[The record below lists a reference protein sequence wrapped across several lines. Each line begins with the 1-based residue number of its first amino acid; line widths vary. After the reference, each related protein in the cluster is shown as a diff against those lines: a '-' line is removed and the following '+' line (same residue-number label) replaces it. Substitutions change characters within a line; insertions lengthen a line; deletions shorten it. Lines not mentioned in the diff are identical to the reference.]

1 MYRISLFCKK
11 HQKVQETHLQI
22 FQAHWAMVVEV
33 TWVEALSLCWVA
45 ALTLFFEGQSTELL
59 KIGFTKP

>member
-1 MYRISLFCKK
+1 MYRISLFRKK
-11 HQKVQETHLQI
+11 HQKVQETHLHI

-45 ALTLFFEGQSTELL
+45 VLTLFSEGQSTELL